1 MMPETFIPFGIKQ
14 LKLNY
19 IDINTSVI
27 QTMSKSEIAID
38 KALTKL
44 EAWFEQILTFLWG
57 KKLGLDE
64 MEE

>member
-1 MMPETFIPFGIKQ
+1 MMQGMCIQCGIKQ
-14 LKLNY
+14 LQLNY

-27 QTMSKSEIAID
+27 PIMSKSEIAID
-38 KALTKL
+38 KALSKL
-44 EAWFEQILTFLWG
+44 EAWLDRILDILWG